1 MTLEDSLLEIKRG
14 KLMKWILRIYDSFVE
29 RWGRRKRK
37 NLRFESLHK
46 RLDQILFEEDKRSD
60 LESTNS
66 SLSAIWI
73 RIRFAFKKWFAR
85 FFVLG

>member
-1 MTLEDSLLEIKRG
+1 
-14 KLMKWILRIYDSFVE
+14 MKWILRIYNSFAE
-29 RWGRRKRK
+29 GWEIRKRK
-37 NLRFESLHK
+37 NIRFEPLHK

-60 LESTNS
+60 LESTKT

-73 RIRFAFKKWFAR
+73 KIRFAFKKWFAR